1 MKYDAELAAKVLD
14 LLAQSGSLRRVCREL
29 GVSRNSI
36 IPWVVD
42 NTEGFGDA
50 YARAKEHGIDTLVE
64 ETLDI
69 ADDGSNDYMAAKDGM
84 QLDTEHIQ
92 RSKIRVETRRWLA
105 ERMAPR
111 RYGLKQGVDVTNSD
125 GTLAPVDETAKAARV
140 AQLLA
145 MAQQRKDDADSFGDL
160 A

>member
-69 ADDGSNDYMAAKDGM
+69 ADDGSNDYME
-84 QLDTEHIQ
+84 TEHGPALNSESIQ
-92 RSKIRVETRRWLA
+92 RSKVRVETRRWLA
-105 ERMAPR
+105 ERLAPR
-111 RYGLKQGVDVTNSD
+111 RYGLRQGLDVTSSD
-125 GTLAPVDETAKAARV
+125 GTLQMDDTARSARV
-140 AQLLA
+140 AQLVALA
-145 MAQQRKDDADSFGDL
+145 AKRKEDDEKTAG
-160 A
+160 

>member
-14 LLAQSGSLRRVCREL
+14 LLAQSGSLRRVCREI

-69 ADDGSNDYMAAKDGM
+69 ADDGSNDYME
-84 QLDTEHIQ
+84 TEHGPALNSESIQ
-92 RSKIRVETRRWLA
+92 RSKVRVETRRWLA
-105 ERMAPR
+105 ERLAPR
-111 RYGLKQGVDVTNSD
+111 RYGLRQGLDVTSSD
-125 GTLAPVDETAKAARV
+125 GTLQMDDTARSARV
-140 AQLLA
+140 AQLVALA
-145 MAQQRKDDADSFGDL
+145 AKRKEDDEKTAD
-160 A
+160 

>member
-69 ADDGSNDYMAAKDGM
+69 ADDGSNDYME
-84 QLDTEHIQ
+84 TEHGPALNSESIQ
-92 RSKIRVETRRWLA
+92 RSKVRVETRRWLA
-105 ERMAPR
+105 ERLAPR
-111 RYGLKQGVDVTNSD
+111 RYGLRQGLDVTSSD
-125 GTLAPVDETAKAARV
+125 GTFQMDDTARSARV
-140 AQLLA
+140 AQLVALA
-145 MAQQRKDDADSFGDL
+145 AKRKEDDEKTAD
-160 A
+160 

>member
-1 MKYDAELAAKVLD
+1 MKYDAELAEKVLD

-69 ADDGSNDYMAAKDGM
+69 ADDGSNDYME
-84 QLDTEHIQ
+84 TEHGPALNSESIQ
-92 RSKIRVETRRWLA
+92 RSKVRVETRRWLA
-105 ERMAPR
+105 ERLAPR
-111 RYGLKQGVDVTNSD
+111 RYGLRQGLDVTSSD
-125 GTLAPVDETAKAARV
+125 GTLQMDDTARSARV
-140 AQLLA
+140 AQLVALA
-145 MAQQRKDDADSFGDL
+145 AKRKEDDEKTAD
-160 A
+160 

>member
-69 ADDGSNDYMAAKDGM
+69 ADDGSNDYME
-84 QLDTEHIQ
+84 TEHGPALNSESIQ
-92 RSKIRVETRRWLA
+92 RSKVRVETRRWLA
-105 ERMAPR
+105 ERLAPR
-111 RYGLKQGVDVTNSD
+111 RYGLRQGLDVTSSD
-125 GTLAPVDETAKAARV
+125 GTLQMDDTARSARV
-140 AQLLA
+140 AQLVALA
-145 MAQQRKDDADSFGDL
+145 TKRKEDDEKTAD
-160 A
+160 

>member
-69 ADDGSNDYMAAKDGM
+69 ADDGSNDYME
-84 QLDTEHIQ
+84 TEHGPALNSESIQ
-92 RSKIRVETRRWLA
+92 RSKVRVETRRWLA
-105 ERMAPR
+105 ERLAPR
-111 RYGLKQGVDVTNSD
+111 RYGLRQGLDVTSSD
-125 GTLAPVDETAKAARV
+125 GTLQMDDTARSARV
-140 AQLLA
+140 AQLVALA
-145 MAQQRKDDADSFGDL
+145 AKRKEYDEKTAD
-160 A
+160 

>member
-69 ADDGSNDYMAAKDGM
+69 ADDGSNDYME
-84 QLDTEHIQ
+84 TEHGQALNSESIQ
-92 RSKIRVETRRWLA
+92 RSKVRVETRRWLA
-105 ERMAPR
+105 ERLAPR
-111 RYGLKQGVDVTNSD
+111 RYGLRQGLDVTSSD
-125 GTLAPVDETAKAARV
+125 GTLQMDDTARSARV
-140 AQLLA
+140 AQLVALA
-145 MAQQRKDDADSFGDL
+145 AKRKEDDEKTAD
-160 A
+160 

>member
-42 NTEGFGDA
+42 NAEGFGDA

-69 ADDGSNDYMAAKDGM
+69 ADDGSNDYME
-84 QLDTEHIQ
+84 TEHGPALNSESIQ
-92 RSKIRVETRRWLA
+92 RSKVRVETRRWLA
-105 ERMAPR
+105 ERLAPR
-111 RYGLKQGVDVTNSD
+111 RYGLRQGLDVTSSD
-125 GTLAPVDETAKAARV
+125 GTLQMDDTARSARV
-140 AQLLA
+140 AQLVALA
-145 MAQQRKDDADSFGDL
+145 AKRKEDDEKTAD
-160 A
+160 

>member
-29 GVSRNSI
+29 KVSRNSI

-69 ADDGSNDYMAAKDGM
+69 ADDGSNDYME
-84 QLDTEHIQ
+84 TEHGPALNSESIQ
-92 RSKIRVETRRWLA
+92 RSKVRVETRRWLA
-105 ERMAPR
+105 ERLAPR
-111 RYGLKQGVDVTNSD
+111 RYGLRQGLDVTSSD
-125 GTLAPVDETAKAARV
+125 GTLQMDDTARSARV
-140 AQLLA
+140 AQLVALA
-145 MAQQRKDDADSFGDL
+145 AKRKEDDEKTAD
-160 A
+160 

>member
-69 ADDGSNDYMAAKDGM
+69 ADDGSNDYME
-84 QLDTEHIQ
+84 TEHGPALNSESIQ
-92 RSKIRVETRRWLA
+92 RSKVRVETRRWLA
-105 ERMAPR
+105 ERLAPR
-111 RYGLKQGVDVTNSD
+111 RYGLRQGLDVTSSD
-125 GTLAPVDETAKAARV
+125 GTLQMDDTARSARV
-140 AQLLA
+140 AQLVALA
-145 MAQQRKDDADSFGDL
+145 AKRKEDDEKTAD
-160 A
+160 

>member
-69 ADDGSNDYMAAKDGM
+69 ADDGSNDYME
-84 QLDTEHIQ
+84 TEHGPALNSESIQ
-92 RSKIRVETRRWLA
+92 RSKVRVETRRWLA
-105 ERMAPR
+105 ERLAPR
-111 RYGLKQGVDVTNSD
+111 RYGLRQGLDVMSSD
-125 GTLAPVDETAKAARV
+125 GTLQMDDTARSARV
-140 AQLLA
+140 AQLVALA
-145 MAQQRKDDADSFGDL
+145 AKRKEDDEKTAD
-160 A
+160 

>member
-69 ADDGSNDYMAAKDGM
+69 ADDGSNDYME
-84 QLDTEHIQ
+84 TEHGPALNSESIQ
-92 RSKIRVETRRWLA
+92 RSKVRVETRRWLA
-105 ERMAPR
+105 ERLAPR
-111 RYGLKQGVDVTNSD
+111 RYGLRQGLDVTSSD
-125 GTLAPVDETAKAARV
+125 GTLQMDETARSARV
-140 AQLLA
+140 AQLVALA
-145 MAQQRKDDADSFGDL
+145 AKRKEDDEKTAD
-160 A
+160 

>member
-29 GVSRNSI
+29 RVSRNSI

-69 ADDGSNDYMAAKDGM
+69 ADDGSNDYME
-84 QLDTEHIQ
+84 TEHGPALNSESIQ
-92 RSKIRVETRRWLA
+92 RSKVRVETRRWLA
-105 ERMAPR
+105 ERLAPR
-111 RYGLKQGVDVTNSD
+111 RYGLRQGLDVTSSD
-125 GTLAPVDETAKAARV
+125 GTLQMDDTARSARV
-140 AQLLA
+140 AQLVALA
-145 MAQQRKDDADSFGDL
+145 AKRKEDDEKTAD
-160 A
+160 

>member
-69 ADDGSNDYMAAKDGM
+69 ADDGSNDYMDA
-84 QLDTEHIQ
+84 EHGPALNSESIQ
-92 RSKIRVETRRWLA
+92 RSKVRVETRRWLA
-105 ERMAPR
+105 ERLAPR
-111 RYGLKQGVDVTNSD
+111 RYGLRQGLDVTSSD
-125 GTLAPVDETAKAARV
+125 GTLQMDDTARSARV
-140 AQLLA
+140 AQLVALA
-145 MAQQRKDDADSFGDL
+145 AKRKEDDEKTAD
-160 A
+160 

>member
-1 MKYDAELAAKVLD
+1 VKYDAELAAKVLD

-69 ADDGSNDYMAAKDGM
+69 ADDGSNDYME
-84 QLDTEHIQ
+84 TEHGPALNSESIQ
-92 RSKIRVETRRWLA
+92 RSKVRVETRRWLA
-105 ERMAPR
+105 ERLAPR
-111 RYGLKQGVDVTNSD
+111 RYGLRQGLDVTSSD
-125 GTLAPVDETAKAARV
+125 GALQMDDTARSARV
-140 AQLLA
+140 AQLVALA
-145 MAQQRKDDADSFGDL
+145 AKRKEDDEKTAD
-160 A
+160 

>member
-69 ADDGSNDYMAAKDGM
+69 ADDGSNDYME
-84 QLDTEHIQ
+84 TEHGPALNSESIQ
-92 RSKIRVETRRWLA
+92 RSKVRVETRRWLA

-111 RYGLKQGVDVTNSD
+111 RYGLKQGVDVTSSD
-125 GTLAPVDETAKAARV
+125 GTLQMDDTARSARV
-140 AQLLA
+140 AQLVALA
-145 MAQQRKDDADSFGDL
+145 AKRKEDDEKTAD
-160 A
+160 

>member
-42 NTEGFGDA
+42 NTDGFGDA

-69 ADDGSNDYMAAKDGM
+69 ADDGSNDYME
-84 QLDTEHIQ
+84 TEHGPALNSESIQ
-92 RSKIRVETRRWLA
+92 RSKVRVETRRWLA
-105 ERMAPR
+105 ERLAPR
-111 RYGLKQGVDVTNSD
+111 RYGLRQGLDVTSSD
-125 GTLAPVDETAKAARV
+125 GTLQMDDTARSARV
-140 AQLLA
+140 AQLVALA
-145 MAQQRKDDADSFGDL
+145 AKRKEDDEKTAD
-160 A
+160 

>member
-69 ADDGSNDYMAAKDGM
+69 ADDGSNDYME
-84 QLDTEHIQ
+84 TEHGPALNSESIQ
-92 RSKIRVETRRWLA
+92 RSKVRVETRRWLA
-105 ERMAPR
+105 ERLAPR
-111 RYGLKQGVDVTNSD
+111 RYGLRQGLDVTSSD
-125 GTLAPVDETAKAARV
+125 GTLQMDDTARSARV
-140 AQLLA
+140 AQLVALA
-145 MAQQRKDDADSFGDL
+145 AKRKDDDEKTAD
-160 A
+160 